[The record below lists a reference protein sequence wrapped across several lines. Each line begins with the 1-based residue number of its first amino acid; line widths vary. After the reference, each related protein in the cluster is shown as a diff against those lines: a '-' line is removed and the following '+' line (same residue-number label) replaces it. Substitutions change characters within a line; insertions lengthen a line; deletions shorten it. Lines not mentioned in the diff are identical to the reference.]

1 VGGKLL
7 KLFEISLPQILDFG
21 SPKLLG
27 YTPERAI
34 AEKFQA
40 MIELDLGNTRIKDF
54 YDIWLLSQNLK
65 FQGEILSEA
74 IRITFENRRTS
85 HPSSGLSSAL
95 TAQFSGD
102 DAKVNQWKAF
112 LRKNRLDVKIP
123 LTDNRSDN
131 RGISNAGR

>member
-1 VGGKLL
+1 
-7 KLFEISLPQILDFG
+7 
-21 SPKLLG
+21 
-27 YTPERAI
+27 
-34 AEKFQA
+34 
-40 MIELDLGNTRIKDF
+40 MIELDLGNTKIKDF

-85 HPSSGLSSAL
+85 LPSSGLPPAL
-95 TAQFSGD
+95 TAQFAGD

-123 LTDNRSDN
+123 LTEIVQTIAEFLMPVVDSLIEHRDFHFEWE
-131 RGISNAGR
+131 SNLKWH